1 MALLQV
7 GLTLP
12 PVILF
17 QWKMARGNVLV
28 LANYHILFT
37 GCHDSW
43 KENKKMILEKEKK
56 HTWE

>member
-17 QWKMARGNVLV
+17 QRKMARGNVLV
-28 LANYHILFT
+28 LANYHILLA

-43 KENKKMILEKEKK
+43 KANKKMIKKKK
-56 HTWE
+56 HTCE